1 MIIYLTPQLTEYSK
15 ATVSDHSEAGAP
27 EIEQLEMA
35 LRETILNLETL
46 LEQTERVLKQAQYQL
61 KQAQDRRLG

>member
-1 MIIYLTPQLTEYSK
+1 MVVLTGFPP
-15 ATVSDHSEAGAP
+15 EADAP

-46 LEQTERVLKQAQYQL
+46 FEQTGRILKQAQYQL